1 MVISTGNSISLE
13 SEKAGNEI
21 QVVEFCLGGETFA
34 VNLFDVREIVEA
46 SRITPVPHA
55 ASHIKGII
63 DLRGEITTIV
73 DLKKI
78 LQISES
84 KKVKTDEDGGD
95 SSRFIVLDESV
106 TKVKTGIVVDD
117 VTSVLNVPTSE
128 IDQATHDADSY
139 ILGIIK
145 KSVGDK
151 EEGRKELV
159 IWIDVRALLQS
170 V

>member
-1 MVISTGNSISLE
+1 MVISAGNAISTDA
-13 SEKAGNEI
+13 EKAGNEI
-21 QVVEFCLGGETFA
+21 QVVEFSLGKETFA

-78 LQISES
+78 LQISE
-84 KKVKTDEDGGD
+84 KEVTDED

-106 TKVKTGIVVDD
+106 TRVKTGIMVDD

-128 IDQATHDADSY
+128 IDQATHDGDSY

-145 KSVGDK
+145 KATGDRDDVK
-151 EEGRKELV
+151 KELV
-159 IWIDVRALLQS
+159 IWIDVRALLES